1 MNIKSLLLGS
11 AAALV
16 AVSGAQAADAIVAPE
31 PEAVEYVRVCDAYGA
46 GYFYI
51 PGTETCLRIHGY
63 VRYDLKGGDNV
74 YATTSK
80 FAADVV
86 ESELKLTGDLKDAVA
101 KANNIVDNVEVFTYT
116 VVPTPT
122 EVDPVYA
129 EYTGDVAD
137 LPVGTEYV
145 TREEDGRLTAGVVG
159 GRSVKYITAGGKHA
173 NAKWFADLG
182 ADTKDRD
189 TWQNT
194 ARFTFRT
201 STASETELGT
211 LKSYAE
217 VRADWNDGSAANA
230 NLRYG
235 YIQLG
240 GLRVG
245 LDESAFVTFSGYL
258 GDVIND
264 DVILA
269 GGYRTTAI
277 SYTFTGGNGFSA
289 IIALEQGNNS
299 DVNKGEYTDLRG
311 VVRTSGGTIDDYT
324 PHVVGGLKYA
334 QGWGSIAGVAAYDAR
349 NEEWAG
355 KVRLDV
361 NVTDQFS
368 VWVQGGYKSNKDHYA
383 YAYTDANGS
392 DRGVRVVDSFYG
404 TWGGDWAVWG
414 GAKFQANEKAAI
426 NVQLAY
432 EDAKTFAAT
441 ANVAYE
447 LVPGFTITPEVSY
460 TKWDDKKSVLKGD
473 DAWQGMIRFQRS
485 F

>member
-16 AVSGAQAADAIVAPE
+16 AVSGAQAADVIVAPE

-63 VRYDLKGGDNV
+63 VRYDATGGDDV
-74 YATTSK
+74 YARGGKYSY
-80 FAADVV
+80 
-86 ESELKLTGDLKDAVA
+86 DA
-101 KANNIVDNVEVFTYT
+101 
-116 VVPTPT
+116 
-122 EVDPVYA
+122 
-129 EYTGDVAD
+129 
-137 LPVGTEYV
+137 
-145 TREEDGRLTAGVVG
+145 EDGYALKAG
-159 GRSVKYITAGGKHA
+159 AG
-173 NAKWFADLG
+173 
-182 ADTKDRD
+182 KDRD
-189 TWQNT
+189 TWSKT
-194 ARFTFRT
+194 ARFALKL

-211 LKSYAE
+211 LKTYTE
-217 VRADWNDGSAANA
+217 MRFQWEDGEDSGSTGT
-230 NLRYG
+230 LRFG

-245 LDESAFVTFSGYL
+245 LDESAFVTFPGYL
-258 GDVIND
+258 GGVIND

-269 GGYRTTAI
+269 GGYRTGLI

-289 IIALEQGNNS
+289 ILSLEQGNKV
-299 DVNKGEYTDLRG
+299 DVDYNG
-311 VVRTSGGTIDDYT
+311 VIDDYM

-334 QGWGSIAGVAAYDAR
+334 GGWGSITGVAAYDAR

-355 KVRLDV
+355 KVRADV
-361 NVTDQFS
+361 NVTDRFS
-368 VWVQGGYKSNKDHYA
+368 VWAMGGYKSNDDTYLRPDGA
-383 YAYTDANGS
+383 GGYVLDGGS
-392 DRGVRVVDSFYG
+392 STYRGIRTINSFYG

-414 GAKFQANEKAAI
+414 GAAFKATDKATF
-426 NVQLAY
+426 NVQAAY
-432 EDAKTFAAT
+432 DDSETFAAT

-460 TKWDDKKSVLKGD
+460 TKWNDSKSVLKGE
-473 DAWQGMIRFQRS
+473 DAWQGMVRFQRS

>member
-16 AVSGAQAADAIVAPE
+16 AASGAQAADAIVAPE

-51 PGTETCLRIHGY
+51 PGTETCLRVHGY
-63 VRYDLKGGDNV
+63 VRYDVAGGDDV
-74 YATTSK
+74 YARGGSISR
-80 FAADVV
+80 AADGN
-86 ESELKLTGDLKDAVA
+86 SITL
-101 KANNIVDNVEVFTYT
+101 
-116 VVPTPT
+116 
-122 EVDPVYA
+122 
-129 EYTGDVAD
+129 
-137 LPVGTEYV
+137 
-145 TREEDGRLTAGVVG
+145 G
-159 GRSVKYITAGGKHA
+159 G
-173 NAKWFADLG
+173 
-182 ADTKDRD
+182 KDRD
-189 TWQNT
+189 TYAQK
-194 ARFTFRT
+194 ARFTLRF

-211 LKSYAE
+211 LKTYAE
-217 VRADWNDGSAANA
+217 TRYDWNDGTNGSSGD
-230 NLRYG
+230 LRYA

-240 GLRVG
+240 GLRLG
-245 LDESAFVTFSGYL
+245 LDESNFVTFTGYL

-269 GGYRTTAI
+269 GGYRTNAI

-289 IIALEQGNNS
+289 VIALEQGNDK
-299 DVNKGEYTDLRG
+299 DVDYNG
-311 VVRTSGGTIDDYT
+311 VIDDYT

-334 QGWGSIAGVAAYDAR
+334 QGWGSIAAVGAYDAV

-368 VWVQGGYKSNKDHYA
+368 VWVQGGYKSNDDTY
-383 YAYTDANGS
+383 YGYTDADGRF
-392 DRGVRVVDSFYG
+392 RGIRAIDSFYG

-414 GAKFQANEKAAI
+414 GAKFKATDKATF
-426 NVQLAY
+426 NLQLAY

-460 TKWDDKKSVLKGD
+460 TKWDDRRSELKGD
-473 DAWQGMIRFQRS
+473 DAWQGMVRFQRS

>member
-16 AVSGAQAADAIVAPE
+16 AASGAQAADAIVAPE

-63 VRYDLKGGDNV
+63 VRADVKGGDDV
-74 YATTSK
+74 YYRGGGLTRNADGGTV
-80 FAADVV
+80 FAP
-86 ESELKLTGDLKDAVA
+86 S
-101 KANNIVDNVEVFTYT
+101 
-116 VVPTPT
+116 
-122 EVDPVYA
+122 
-129 EYTGDVAD
+129 
-137 LPVGTEYV
+137 
-145 TREEDGRLTAGVVG
+145 
-159 GRSVKYITAGGKHA
+159 GK
-173 NAKWFADLG
+173 
-182 ADTKDRD
+182 KDRD
-189 TWQNT
+189 TYDFLT
-194 ARFTFRT
+194 RFSLRL

-211 LKSYAE
+211 LKTYSE
-217 VRADWNDGSAANA
+217 VRFQYQNGADSGSTGT
-230 NLRYG
+230 LRYG

-245 LDESAFVTFSGYL
+245 LDESAFVTFPGYL

-269 GGYRTTAI
+269 GGYRTNAI

-289 IIALEQGNNS
+289 IIALEQGSNG
-299 DVNKGEYTDLRG
+299 DVDFNGI
-311 VVRTSGGTIDDYT
+311 IDDYT

-334 QGWGSIAGVAAYDAR
+334 QGWGSITGVAAYDAR

-368 VWVQGGYKSNKDHYA
+368 VWVMGGYKSNNDTY
-383 YAYTDANGS
+383 YGFTDANGQF
-392 DRGVRVVDSFYG
+392 RGIRAIDSFYG

-414 GAKFQANEKAAI
+414 GAKFKATDKATF
-426 NVQLAY
+426 NLQLAY

-460 TKWDDKKSVLKGD
+460 TKWDDKLSVLKGQ
-473 DAWQGMIRFQRS
+473 DAWQGMVRFQRS

>member
-16 AVSGAQAADAIVAPE
+16 AATGAQAADAIVAPE

-63 VRYDLKGGDNV
+63 VRYDVAGGDDV
-74 YATTSK
+74 YARTR
-80 FAADVV
+80 FR
-86 ESELKLTGDLKDAVA
+86 DARGL
-101 KANNIVDNVEVFTYT
+101 DF
-116 VVPTPT
+116 
-122 EVDPVYA
+122 
-129 EYTGDVAD
+129 G
-137 LPVGTEYV
+137 
-145 TREEDGRLTAGVVG
+145 
-159 GRSVKYITAGGKHA
+159 S
-173 NAKWFADLG
+173 
-182 ADTKDRD
+182 KDRD
-189 TWQNT
+189 TYAQK
-194 ARFTFRT
+194 ARFTLRF

-211 LKSYAE
+211 LKTFAE
-217 VRADWNDGSAANA
+217 TRYDWNDGTNGSSGD
-230 NLRYG
+230 LRYA

-240 GLRVG
+240 GLRLG
-245 LDESAFVTFSGYL
+245 LDESNFVTFPGYL

-269 GGYRTTAI
+269 GGYRTNAI

-289 IIALEQGNNS
+289 VIALEQGNNKDIES
-299 DVNKGEYTDLRG
+299 G
-311 VVRTSGGTIDDYT
+311 VSTNGHRFGGTIDDYT

-334 QGWGSIAGVAAYDAR
+334 QGWGSIAGVAAYDAV

-368 VWVQGGYKSNKDHYA
+368 VWVQGGYKSNEDYYYQTETLA
-383 YAYTDANGS
+383 DGS
-392 DRGVRVVDSFYG
+392 WRGVRAVSSFYG

-414 GAKFQANEKAAI
+414 GAKFKATEKATF

-460 TKWDDKKSVLKGD
+460 TKWDDKLSDLKGQ
-473 DAWQGMIRFQRS
+473 DAWQGMVRFQRS

>member
-51 PGTETCLRIHGY
+51 PGTETCLRIGGY
-63 VRYDLKGGDNV
+63 VRADIKGGDNV
-74 YATTSK
+74 YAR
-80 FAADVV
+80 ANDRAVR
-86 ESELKLTGDLKDAVA
+86 DAVA
-101 KANNIVDNVEVFTYT
+101 NKDFI
-116 VVPTPT
+116 
-122 EVDPVYA
+122 
-129 EYTGDVAD
+129 GD
-137 LPVGTEYV
+137 
-145 TREEDGRLTAGVVG
+145 LTN
-159 GRSVKYITAGGKHA
+159 KK
-173 NAKWFADLG
+173 
-182 ADTKDRD
+182 RD
-189 TWQNT
+189 TYNFMSRF
-194 ARFTFRT
+194 ALRFT
-201 STASETELGT
+201 TASETELGT
-211 LKSYAE
+211 LKTYADLRFQYE
-217 VRADWNDGSAANA
+217 NGKDAGSSGS
-230 NLRYG
+230 LRYG

-245 LDESAFVTFSGYL
+245 LDESAFVTFPGYY
-258 GDVIND
+258 GDVMND
-264 DVILA
+264 DVILG
-269 GGYRTTAI
+269 GGYRTNAI

-289 IIALEQGNNS
+289 MIALEQGGTG
-299 DVNKGEYTDLRG
+299 DADAGATYVGFDNKDFKTKG
-311 VVRTSGGTIDDYT
+311 VKIDDYT
-324 PHVVGGLKYA
+324 PHIVGGLKFEQA
-334 QGWGSIAGVAAYDAR
+334 WGSIVGVAAYDAQ

-361 NVTDQFS
+361 NVTEQFS
-368 VWVQGGYKSNKDHYA
+368 VWVQGGYKSNNDHYA
-383 YAYTDANGS
+383 YAYTVDGVQ
-392 DRGVRVVDSFYG
+392 RGVRIVDSFYG

-414 GAKFQANEKAAI
+414 GAKFKATDKATF

-441 ANVAYE
+441 ANVAYQ

-460 TKWDDKKSVLKGD
+460 TKWSDNKSVLKGD

>member
-16 AVSGAQAADAIVAPE
+16 AASGAQAADAIVAPE

-63 VRYDLKGGDNV
+63 VRADVKGGDDV
-74 YATTSK
+74 YYRGGG
-80 FAADVV
+80 
-86 ESELKLTGDLKDAVA
+86 LTRNPDGQT
-101 KANNIVDNVEVFTYT
+101 VFS
-116 VVPTPT
+116 PS
-122 EVDPVYA
+122 
-129 EYTGDVAD
+129 G
-137 LPVGTEYV
+137 
-145 TREEDGRLTAGVVG
+145 
-159 GRSVKYITAGGKHA
+159 S
-173 NAKWFADLG
+173 
-182 ADTKDRD
+182 KDRD
-189 TWQNT
+189 TYDFLT
-194 ARFTFRT
+194 RFSLRF

-211 LKSYAE
+211 LKTYAE
-217 VRADWNDGSAANA
+217 TRFQYQNGADSGSTGT
-230 NLRYG
+230 LRYG

-245 LDESAFVTFSGYL
+245 LDESAFVTFTGYL

-269 GGYRTTAI
+269 GGYRTNAI

-289 IIALEQGNNS
+289 IIAVEQGSNG
-299 DVNKGEYTDLRG
+299 DVDYNGI
-311 VVRTSGGTIDDYT
+311 IDDYT

-349 NEEWAG
+349 NEKWAG

-368 VWVQGGYKSNKDHYA
+368 VWVQGGYKSNDDTY
-383 YAYTDANGS
+383 YGFTDVDGRF
-392 DRGVRVVDSFYG
+392 RGIRAIDSFYG

-414 GAKFQANEKAAI
+414 GAKFKATDKATF
-426 NVQLAY
+426 NLQLAY

-460 TKWDDKKSVLKGD
+460 TKWDDKLSVLDGQ
-473 DAWQGMIRFQRS
+473 DAWQGMVRFQRS

>member
-16 AVSGAQAADAIVAPE
+16 AASGAQAADAIVAPE

-63 VRYDLKGGDNV
+63 VRYDATGGDDV
-74 YATTSK
+74 YAR
-80 FAADVV
+80 
-86 ESELKLTGDLKDAVA
+86 G
-101 KANNIVDNVEVFTYT
+101 
-116 VVPTPT
+116 
-122 EVDPVYA
+122 
-129 EYTGDVAD
+129 
-137 LPVGTEYV
+137 
-145 TREEDGRLTAGVVG
+145 GRLSYDAENGYSLARG
-159 GRSVKYITAGGKHA
+159 G
-173 NAKWFADLG
+173 
-182 ADTKDRD
+182 KDRD
-189 TWQNT
+189 TWAKT
-194 ARFTFRT
+194 ARATLRF

-211 LKSYAE
+211 LKTYVE
-217 VRADWNDGSAANA
+217 TRFQWADGNDSGSTGT
-230 NLRYG
+230 LRFG

-245 LDESAFVTFSGYL
+245 LDESAFVTFPGYL
-258 GDVIND
+258 GNVMND

-269 GGYRTTAI
+269 GGYRTGLI

-289 IIALEQGNNS
+289 VLSLEQGNNV
-299 DVNKGEYTDLRG
+299 DVDYN
-311 VVRTSGGTIDDYT
+311 GTIDDYM

-334 QGWGSIAGVAAYDAR
+334 GGWGSLAAVAAYDAT

-355 KVRLDV
+355 KIRADI
-361 NVTDQFS
+361 NVTDRFS
-368 VWVQGGYKSNKDHYA
+368 VWAMGGYKSNDDTY
-383 YAYTDANGS
+383 YGYTDGDGRFHGIRAI
-392 DRGVRVVDSFYG
+392 DSFYG

-414 GAKFQANEKAAI
+414 GAAFKATEKATF

-432 EDAKTFAAT
+432 EDAGTFAAT

-460 TKWDDKKSVLKGD
+460 TKWDDKRSVLDGQ
-473 DAWQGMIRFQRS
+473 DAFQGMIRFQRS